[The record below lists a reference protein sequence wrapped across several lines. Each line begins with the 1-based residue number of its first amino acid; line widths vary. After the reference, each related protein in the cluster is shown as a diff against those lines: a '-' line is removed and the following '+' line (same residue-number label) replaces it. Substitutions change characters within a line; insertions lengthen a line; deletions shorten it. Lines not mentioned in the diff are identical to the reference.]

1 MYLPLSLSLSLV
13 IVMFCFAAVG
23 GSALFAAA
31 ARRLFWLPQL
41 TPLPRT
47 AIGRNLL
54 LAQQRLAEC
63 EIGKQQNKDRDRD
76 RENDERER
84 KGERLGATLVHNFK
98 QDFLKY

>member
-1 MYLPLSLSLSLV
+1 M
-13 IVMFCFAAVG
+13 
-23 GSALFAAA
+23 FAAA

-63 EIGKQQNKDRDRD
+63 EIGKQQNKETFTRQRQ
-76 RENDERER
+76 RQRARGRER
-84 KGERLGATLVHNFK
+84 DWGQRKFIISSK
-98 QDFLKY
+98 IF

>member
-1 MYLPLSLSLSLV
+1 M
-13 IVMFCFAAVG
+13 
-23 GSALFAAA
+23 FAAA

-41 TPLPRT
+41 TPLPRA

-63 EIGKQQNKDRDRD
+63 EIGKQQNKETFTRQRQ
-76 RENDERER
+76 RERER
-84 KGERLGATLVHNFK
+84 GEMEGGEREERLGATSVHNFK